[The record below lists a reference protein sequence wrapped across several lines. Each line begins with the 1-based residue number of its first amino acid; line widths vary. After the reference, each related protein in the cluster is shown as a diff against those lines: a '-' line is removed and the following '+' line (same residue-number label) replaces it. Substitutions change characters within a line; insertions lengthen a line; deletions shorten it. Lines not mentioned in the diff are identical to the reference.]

1 MEART
6 VGTTDARRPIL
17 EARGIAKRFGSVV
30 ALEGAD
36 FEIYPGEIVALI
48 GDNGAGKS
56 TLIKILSG
64 ALRPDSGT
72 ITLRGQPVEFH
83 SPRDARAAGIE
94 TVYQDL
100 ALAPDLD
107 VAANLFLGRE
117 IKQPGI
123 LGLLDF
129 YNQRAM
135 REKAAEH
142 LRTLR
147 VNLRSIRQT
156 VDTLSGGQR
165 QSVAVARAV
174 FWSQDIVI
182 MDEPTAALGVAQS
195 GMVLELVKRVAA
207 GGTAVIFISHNMP
220 HVFEV
225 ADRMIVLRRGRR
237 VGTLDPHTATM
248 DQAVSLMTGALAQ
261 VAPGTAGDQAADQA

>member
-1 MEART
+1 MVAEPVVERIP
-6 VGTTDARRPIL
+6 VL
-17 EARGIAKRFGSVV
+17 EARGISKRFGSVT

-36 FEIYPGEIVALI
+36 FEVYAGEIAALI

-72 ITLRGQPVEFH
+72 ITMRGQPVEFH
-83 SPRDARAAGIE
+83 SPHDARVAGIE

-135 REKAAEH
+135 QKQADTH
-142 LRTLR
+142 LRALK
-147 VNLRSIRQT
+147 VNLKSIRQT
-156 VDTLSGGQR
+156 VETLSGGQR

-174 FWSQDIVI
+174 FWGKDIVI

-195 GMVLELVKRVAA
+195 GMVLQLMRRIRDN
-207 GGTAVIFISHNMP
+207 GTAVIFISHNMP

-237 VGTLDPHTATM
+237 VATLYPNEATM
-248 DQAVSLMTGALAQ
+248 EQAVSLMTGALAASAA
-261 VAPGTAGDQAADQA
+261 VAAAVDATD